1 MQISIYFNQILTGK
15 FDKEVDL
22 IKIGRDPEN
31 DIVLHDM
38 KASRNHLTII
48 KQKKIY
54 KVRDLNSTN
63 GTFVNG
69 IKINSDIFYTLN
81 PRDIIM
87 IGDTTLKLEKTN
99 SGKKSKTVLPLSIVS
114 GVLIL
119 AALIIGATFFNR
131 QNLSSI
137 LQPIVSGNTGF
148 PGTDDTFTGTAS
160 ATDLGT
166 EIPLTTF
173 SDESILKPITPE
185 TTTLSA
191 NINKNVLDVES
202 LLPKVVDVYCIKDG
216 IEGGGSGAI
225 VSANGYIIT
234 NYHVIIGSQ
243 SITVYTENRTTLD
256 AEVVFTNE
264 THDIALLKV
273 ISDPL
278 SATIFGSSGNLK
290 IGDEVIAI
298 GNPFGLSSTVTKG
311 IVSARRD
318 FMDMQLQLDENTYI
332 TVSIPGAIQHDAALN
347 PGNSGGPLF
356 NSNGE
361 LVGINNMGFG
371 LAESDSGLNV
381 AIPIDLIL
389 SEISVYI
396 N

>member
-1 MQISIYFNQILTGK
+1 M
-15 FDKEVDL
+15 
-22 IKIGRDPEN
+22 
-31 DIVLHDM
+31 
-38 KASRNHLTII
+38 
-48 KQKKIY
+48 
-54 KVRDLNSTN
+54 
-63 GTFVNG
+63 
-69 IKINSDIFYTLN
+69 
-81 PRDIIM
+81 
-87 IGDTTLKLEKTN
+87 
-99 SGKKSKTVLPLSIVS
+99 
-114 GVLIL
+114 
-119 AALIIGATFFNR
+119 
-131 QNLSSI
+131 
-137 LQPIVSGNTGF
+137 
-148 PGTDDTFTGTAS
+148 
-160 ATDLGT
+160 
-166 EIPLTTF
+166 
-173 SDESILKPITPE
+173 
-185 TTTLSA
+185 
-191 NINKNVLDVES
+191 
-202 LLPKVVDVYCIKDG
+202 
-216 IEGGGSGAI
+216 
-225 VSANGYIIT
+225 
-234 NYHVIIGSQ
+234 
-243 SITVYTENRTTLD
+243 D

-389 SEISVYI
+389 PEILVYI